1 MSFNRKITVV
11 FGIAIL
17 LQFSLLQ
24 DNQVSAQI
32 DFNSYKIS
40 LLTYS
45 PGDKLY
51 SIFGHSALRVKGD
64 GSDLVYNYGT
74 FDFNDPDFYFK
85 FIEGKLMYHLSRVPF
100 EYVLRMIE
108 SENRSLIETPLQLS
122 LKEKTKTVQYLQIN
136 YLPENREYRYNFLYN
151 NCSSKIIDVINFGTS
166 NLTAYNPMVIPRKS
180 FRLLLDP
187 YLSTRHWTHMGIDFL
202 MGIPADKISEGT
214 EASFLP
220 DYLHLLVKNA
230 KIGEVQGANREL
242 AFPDIIHHHQVE
254 SKTRPS
260 LKPEWILWPLVLICI
275 VSLIFDTHFQ
285 VFFTWFNK
293 ILMFGFGS
301 MGFLLLLLWVSTSH
315 YIFNFNTDILW
326 ANPLLLFVPFMKTE
340 SRGILSKR
348 VKYLFLLFVFLSASA
363 GSLTSI
369 FLEKNLNLTAL
380 SLLILTAL
388 FDRIKSIQRNPE
400 KQLAFD

>member
-1 MSFNRKITVV
+1 MSFSRKITGV

-24 DNQVSAQI
+24 DNQVLAQI
-32 DFNSYKIS
+32 DYNSYRIS

-51 SIFGHSALRVKGD
+51 SVFGHSALRVTGD

-74 FDFNDPDFYFK
+74 FDFNDPDFYLK
-85 FIEGKLMYHLSRVPF
+85 FIAGKLVYRLSRVPF
-100 EYVLRMIE
+100 SYVLRMIT
-108 SENRSLIETPLQLS
+108 SENRSLIETPLQLT
-122 LKEKTKTVQYLQIN
+122 LKEKTKTVQYLQMN
-136 YLPENREYRYNFLYN
+136 YLPENREYRYDFLYN

-180 FRLLLDP
+180 FRKLLDP
-187 YLSTRHWTHMGIDFL
+187 YLTNRHWTHMGIDFL

-230 KIGEVQGANREL
+230 KVGEVEGTNREL
-242 AFPDIIHHHQVE
+242 SFPDIIHHHQVE
-254 SKTRPS
+254 RKTKPS

-275 VSLIFDTHFQ
+275 ISLIFDTHFP
-285 VFFTWFNK
+285 VFFKWLNK
-293 ILMFGFGS
+293 ILMFGFGLL
-301 MGFLLLLLWVSTSH
+301 GFLLLVLWISTSH
-315 YIFNFNTDILW
+315 YIFNYNTDILW
-326 ANPLLLFVPFMKTE
+326 ANPLLLFISFMKSE
-340 SRGILSKR
+340 SRGIPSKK
-348 VKYLFLLFVFLSASA
+348 VKYLFLLLVFLLVSA

-369 FLEKNLNLTAL
+369 FLEKNLNLSAL
-380 SLLILTAL
+380 SLLILTTL

-400 KQLAFD
+400 K